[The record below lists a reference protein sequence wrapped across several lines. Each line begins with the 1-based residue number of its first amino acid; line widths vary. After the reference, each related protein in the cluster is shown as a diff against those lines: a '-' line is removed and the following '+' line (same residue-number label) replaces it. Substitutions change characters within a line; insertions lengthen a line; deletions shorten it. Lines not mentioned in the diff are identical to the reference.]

1 MNDNIIDNR
10 LNIISSQCRSMI
22 ARLPYMQT
30 PKRELDRYCERT
42 QEWDAVHGAP
52 EVIPAETVR
61 RMLAAIAKIAEA
73 EDSEALNHALV
84 LAEEHSKVKMMI

>member
-1 MNDNIIDNR
+1 MSAEINR

-30 PKRELDRYCERT
+30 LKNELETYCQLT
-42 QEWDAVHGAP
+42 QDWDAPLADVP

-61 RMLAAIAKIAEA
+61 RMLTALAKIAEA
-73 EDSEALNHALV
+73 DNGESLNHALM
-84 LAEEHSKVKMMI
+84 LAEEHSKVKMLV